1 MAQGRGGRERAEPER
16 GIPDGLLVGVLAFL
30 LGLTVLVWTATGLA
44 GLLAHGAWPDGVTFT
59 RTPLAMRELVAEP
72 HNLAAAWPD
81 TPPKSLSGWGLFWGV
96 FISQLMVLVTFAVAG
111 MTTLASW
118 KARRTAARRKAAA
131 GDEALEEGLGEGR
144 GRGRGEGLRDGDE
157 DPYEEEEPSA
167 RPRPPHRTPGRTPAN
182 LDKEPYPQQ
191 PPARPA
197 PARPAAPAAPT
208 APTALTAA
216 TGPPAHA
223 GPLVFRKGSPTALA
237 LTRET
242 LLGAEGP
249 AVVVTSDAALWAD
262 TKDARAKLGP
272 VLVYDPGQLC
282 DTPDRLRWSPTAD
295 CQDRATAAARAA
307 ALLRPVRP
315 QHRTDTTVADTA
327 ETLLTC
333 WLHAAAVASRPFAQV
348 HRWAQGTGAHE
359 PVGILRSA
367 PEAASGAAGELESA
381 LTAHPDRRDAAGELV
396 ATVLEGLS
404 SIHIRNACKPTRADS
419 LVLES
424 FIDEG
429 GTLYLVGEAI
439 EGPRSRP
446 GAMPLLTALATDVVE
461 HGRRMAAGSSTGRLD
476 PPLTLVLDD
485 VAAVAPLAHLP
496 ALLNEGAREGL
507 PTLATLRSPEQA
519 RSRWP
524 ALSLGV

>member
-1 MAQGRGGRERAEPER
+1 MAQGRGGRDGGAPER
-16 GIPDGLLVGVLAFL
+16 GIPDGLLIGVIAFL

-44 GLLAHGAWPDGVTFT
+44 GLLAHGAWPTGVRFT
-59 RTPLAMRELVAEP
+59 DTPVAMRELVAEP
-72 HNLAAAWPD
+72 HDLAAAWPD
-81 TPPKSLSGWGLFWGV
+81 AREGSLSGWGLFWGV

-111 MTTLASW
+111 MTTVASW
-118 KARRTAARRKAAA
+118 KARRASARKASA
-131 GDEALEEGLGEGR
+131 GNKALNEGLGDRYGR
-144 GRGRGEGLRDGDE
+144 GRQERFEERYGEQEQRYGEQDE
-157 DPYEEEEPSA
+157 RYGETEEP
-167 RPRPPHRTPGRTPAN
+167 
-182 LDKEPYPQQ
+182 
-191 PPARPA
+191 PA
-197 PARPAAPAAPT
+197 PAPRHRPPVQHRPPATNMAKKPPPEQVPTPIPAQT
-208 APTALTAA
+208 APPGT
-216 TGPPAHA
+216 PPVPA
-223 GPLVFRKGSPTALA
+223 GPLVFRKGSQTAVT

-249 AVVVTSDAALWAD
+249 ALAVTSDAALWAD

-282 DTPDRLRWSPTAD
+282 DTPDRLRWSPATG
-295 CQDRATAAARAA
+295 CNDRATAAARAA
-307 ALLRPVRP
+307 ALLRPVLP

-327 ETLLTC
+327 ETMLTC
-333 WLHAAAVASRPFAQV
+333 WLHAAAVADRPFAQV

-359 PVGILRSA
+359 PVGILRST
-367 PEAASGAAGELESA
+367 PEAESGAAGELESA
-381 LTAHPDRRDAAGELV
+381 LTRHPERRDAAAELV
-396 ATVLEGLS
+396 ATALEGLS

-429 GTLYLVGEAI
+429 GTLYVVGEAI

-446 GAMPLLTALATDVVE
+446 GAMPLLTALAADVVE

-485 VAAVAPLAHLP
+485 VAAVAPLAQLP
-496 ALLNEGAREGL
+496 ALLNEGEREGL
-507 PTLATLRSPEQA
+507 PTLATMRSPEQA

-524 ALSLGV
+524 GLSLGV

>member
-1 MAQGRGGRERAEPER
+1 MAQGRGGRNRGGGQQDGPER
-16 GIPDGLLVGVLAFL
+16 GIPDALLLGILAFL
-30 LGLTVLVWTATGLA
+30 LGLTILAWTATGLS

-59 RTPLAMRELVAEP
+59 RTPLAMRELVSEP
-72 HNLAAAWPD
+72 HDLPAAWPD
-81 TPPKSLSGWGLFWGV
+81 TPRESLSGWGLFWGV
-96 FISQLMVLVTFAVAG
+96 FISQLMVLGTFTLVG
-111 MTTLASW
+111 MTTMASW
-118 KARRTAARRKAAA
+118 RARRAAARKAAA
-131 GDEALEEGLGEGR
+131 GDEALAGGLEGR
-144 GRGRGEGLRDGDE
+144 
-157 DPYEEEEPSA
+157 YEEQDRYED
-167 RPRPPHRTPGRTPAN
+167 T
-182 LDKEPYPQQ
+182 Q
-191 PPARPA
+191 PPAQPTPQRRAPVRPTQEPRPQPA
-197 PARPAAPAAPT
+197 QSLPTVPRQGRARPPAGLPPT
-208 APTALTAA
+208 
-216 TGPPAHA
+216 HA
-223 GPLVFRKGSPTALA
+223 GPLVFRKGSPTAMA
-237 LTRET
+237 VTRET

-249 AVVVTSDAALWAD
+249 ALVITSDATLWAD
-262 TKDARAKLGP
+262 TKDARGKLGP

-282 DTPDRLRWSPTAD
+282 DTPDRLRWSPAAGCTERGTASG
-295 CQDRATAAARAA
+295 RAA

-327 ETLLTC
+327 ETMLAC
-333 WLHAAAVASRPFAQV
+333 WLHAAAVADRPFAQV

-381 LTAHPDRRDAAGELV
+381 LTGHPERRDAAAELV
-396 ATVLEGLS
+396 ATALEGMS
-404 SIHIRNACKPTRADS
+404 SIHMRNASKPTRADS

-485 VAAVAPLAHLP
+485 VAAVAPLAQLP
-496 ALLNEGAREGL
+496 ALLTEGDREGL
-507 PTLATLRSPEQA
+507 PTLATMRSPEQA

-524 ALSLGV
+524 GLSLGV

>member
-1 MAQGRGGRERAEPER
+1 MAQGRGGRDGGAPER
-16 GIPDGLLVGVLAFL
+16 GIPDGLLIGLIAFL

-44 GLLAHGAWPDGVTFT
+44 GVLAHGAWPDGVRFT
-59 RTPLAMRELVAEP
+59 KTPQAMRELVAEP
-72 HNLAAAWPD
+72 HDLPAAWPD
-81 TPPKSLSGWGLFWGV
+81 AQKESLSGWGLFWGV
-96 FISQLMVLVTFAVAG
+96 FISQLMVLVTFAIAG

-118 KARRTAARRKAAA
+118 KARRAGARRKATA
-131 GDEALEEGLGEGR
+131 GDEALEEGLGDR
-144 GRGRGEGLRDGDE
+144 DE
-157 DPYEEEEPSA
+157 DAYEETAYEDAEPPAPVPQTSPRARRRPPTTNMTKEPS
-167 RPRPPHRTPGRTPAN
+167 
-182 LDKEPYPQQ
+182 PQQ
-191 PPARPA
+191 
-197 PARPAAPAAPT
+197 T
-208 APTALTAA
+208 APHPLPGTLPGT
-216 TGPPAHA
+216 PPGTPPTHA
-223 GPLVFRKGSPTALA
+223 GPLVFRKGSPTALT

-249 AVVVTSDAALWAD
+249 ALIVTSDATLWAD

-282 DTPDRLRWSPTAD
+282 DTPDRLRWSPTAG
-295 CQDRATAAARAA
+295 CKDRPTAATRAA

-327 ETLLTC
+327 ETMLTC
-333 WLHAAAVASRPFAQV
+333 WLHAAAVAARPFAQV

-381 LTAHPDRRDAAGELV
+381 LTGHPERRDAAGDLV

-446 GAMPLLTALATDVVE
+446 GAMPLLTALAADVVE

-485 VAAVAPLAHLP
+485 IAAVAPLAQLP
-496 ALLNEGAREGL
+496 ALLNEGEREGL
-507 PTLATLRSPEQA
+507 PTLATMRSPEQA

-524 ALSLGV
+524 GLSLGV

>member
-1 MAQGRGGRERAEPER
+1 MAQGRGGRNGGGTRQGSPER
-16 GIPDGLLVGVLAFL
+16 GIPDGLLVGGLAFV
-30 LGLTVLVWTATGLA
+30 LGLTILAWTATGLS
-44 GLLAHGAWPDGVTFT
+44 GVLAHGAWPDGVTFT
-59 RTPLAMRELVAEP
+59 RTPLAMRELIAEP
-72 HNLAAAWPD
+72 HDLPAAWPD
-81 TPPKSLSGWGLFWGV
+81 TPPESLSGWGLFWGV
-96 FISQLMVLVTFAVAG
+96 FISQLMVLVTFTIAG

-118 KARRTAARRKAAA
+118 KARRAGARKATA
-131 GDEALEEGLGEGR
+131 GDEALEEGLGDR
-144 GRGRGEGLRDGDE
+144 YE
-157 DPYEEEEPSA
+157 DTEPPAPVSRTRPPA
-167 RPRPPHRTPGRTPAN
+167 PRRAPMPNMAKEPHPRPTQPLPTV
-182 LDKEPYPQQ
+182 PQQ
-191 PPARPA
+191 PPAQA
-197 PARPAAPAAPT
+197 PEQETPT
-208 APTALTAA
+208 GTPPT
-216 TGPPAHA
+216 HA
-223 GPLVFRKGSPTALA
+223 GPLVFRKGSPTALT

-249 AVVVTSDAALWAD
+249 ALVITSDAALWAD

-282 DTPDRLRWSPTAD
+282 DTPDRLRWSPATG
-295 CQDRATAAARAA
+295 CKDRPTAAARAA

-327 ETLLTC
+327 ETMLTC
-333 WLHAAAVASRPFAQV
+333 WLHAAAVAARPFAQV

-381 LTAHPDRRDAAGELV
+381 LTGHPDRRDAAGELV

-446 GAMPLLTALATDVVE
+446 GAMPLLTALAADVVE

-485 VAAVAPLAHLP
+485 IAAVAPLAQLP
-496 ALLNEGAREGL
+496 ALLSEGEREGL
-507 PTLATLRSPEQA
+507 PTLATMRSPEQA

-524 ALSLGV
+524 DLSLGV

>member
-1 MAQGRGGRERAEPER
+1 MAQGRGGRNGGGREQGSPER
-16 GIPDGLLVGVLAFL
+16 GIPDALLLGILAFL
-30 LGLTVLVWTATGLA
+30 LGLTILAWTATGLS

-59 RTPLAMRELVAEP
+59 RTPLAMRELVSEP
-72 HNLAAAWPD
+72 HDLPAAWPD
-81 TPPKSLSGWGLFWGV
+81 TPPASLSGWGLFWGV
-96 FISQLMVLVTFAVAG
+96 FISQLMVIGTFTLVG

-118 KARRTAARRKAAA
+118 RARRAAARKAAA
-131 GDEALEEGLGEGR
+131 GDEALADGL
-144 GRGRGEGLRDGDE
+144 E
-157 DPYEEEEPSA
+157 DRYEDTEP
-167 RPRPPHRTPGRTPAN
+167 
-182 LDKEPYPQQ
+182 
-191 PPARPA
+191 PA
-197 PARPAAPAAPT
+197 PAPRTRPPVRQPEPRPQPTQPLPTVPRQGPAQSPT
-208 APTALTAA
+208 GL
-216 TGPPAHA
+216 PPHA
-223 GPLVFRKGSPTALA
+223 GPLVFRKGSPTAVSV
-237 LTRET
+237 TRET

-249 AVVVTSDAALWAD
+249 ALVITSDATLWAD

-282 DTPDRLRWSPTAD
+282 DTPDRLRWSPATG
-295 CQDRATAAARAA
+295 CKDRATASARAA

-327 ETLLTC
+327 ETMLAC
-333 WLHAAAVASRPFAQV
+333 WLHAAAVADRPFAQV

-381 LTAHPDRRDAAGELV
+381 LTGHPERRDAAAELV
-396 ATVLEGLS
+396 ATALEGMS
-404 SIHIRNACKPTRADS
+404 SIHMRNASKPTRADS

-424 FIDEG
+424 FIAEG

-485 VAAVAPLAHLP
+485 VAAVAPLAQLP
-496 ALLNEGAREGL
+496 ALLTEGDREGL
-507 PTLATLRSPEQA
+507 PTLATMRSPEQA

-524 ALSLGV
+524 GLSLGV

>member
-1 MAQGRGGRERAEPER
+1 MAQGHGGRNRGGREQGGPER
-16 GIPDGLLVGVLAFL
+16 GIPDALLLGVLAFL
-30 LGLTVLVWTATGLA
+30 LGVTILVWTATGLS

-59 RTPLAMRELVAEP
+59 RTPLAMRELVSEP
-72 HNLAAAWPD
+72 HDLPAAWPN

-96 FISQLMVLVTFAVAG
+96 FISQLMVLGTFTLVG
-111 MTTLASW
+111 MTTAASW
-118 KARRTAARRKAAA
+118 RARRTAARKAAA
-131 GDEALEEGLGEGR
+131 GDEALAGGLEDRYEESER
-144 GRGRGEGLRDGDE
+144 YARHEGDE
-157 DPYEEEEPSA
+157 QT
-167 RPRPPHRTPGRTPAN
+167 RPPAPTPQPGPPVRGTR
-182 LDKEPYPQQ
+182 EPRQQPTRPLPGVPQQ
-191 PPARPA
+191 PPAPA
-197 PARPAAPAAPT
+197 GT
-208 APTALTAA
+208 
-216 TGPPAHA
+216 PPAHA
-223 GPLVFRKGSPTALA
+223 GPLVFRKGSPTAVT
-237 LTRET
+237 LTREK

-249 AVVVTSDAALWAD
+249 ALVVTSDASLWSD

-282 DTPDRLRWSPTAD
+282 DTPDRLRWSPATG
-295 CQDRATAAARAA
+295 CQDRPTAAARAA

-327 ETLLTC
+327 ETMLAC
-333 WLHAAAVASRPFAQV
+333 WLHAAAVAARPFAQV

-359 PVGILRSA
+359 PVGILRST

-381 LTAHPDRRDAAGELV
+381 LTGHPERRDEAAELV
-396 ATVLEGLS
+396 ATALEGMS
-404 SIHIRNACKPTRADS
+404 SIHIRNSSKPTRADS

-446 GAMPLLTALATDVVE
+446 GAMPLLTALAADVVE

-485 VAAVAPLAHLP
+485 VAAVAPLAQLP
-496 ALLNEGAREGL
+496 ALLTEGDREGL
-507 PTLATLRSPEQA
+507 PTMATMRSPEQA

-524 ALSLGV
+524 GLSLGV